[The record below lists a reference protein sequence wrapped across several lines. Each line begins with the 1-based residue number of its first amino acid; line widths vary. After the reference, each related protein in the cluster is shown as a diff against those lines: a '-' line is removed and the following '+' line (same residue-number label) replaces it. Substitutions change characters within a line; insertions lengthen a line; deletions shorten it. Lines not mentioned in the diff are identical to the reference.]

1 MAIQEQFSN
10 KGLKTTIQSNEGILM
25 QEQGL
30 EESKPS
36 TPWKTFKSDEV
47 DLSLWEML
55 GRKSSSPFQSWVMSI
70 KEAENK
76 MKEILWDEDKISTAM
91 KRLIGIQGWIDP
103 IEIVRNIVDIS
114 QNAVKENVKTGELMP
129 DDKTRLSAAK
139 TLLEFLD
146 MMRNKNGQEVNV
158 YLNDTTE
165 YI

>member
-1 MAIQEQFSN
+1 
-10 KGLKTTIQSNEGILM
+10 
-25 QEQGL
+25 
-30 EESKPS
+30 
-36 TPWKTFKSDEV
+36 
-47 DLSLWEML
+47 
-55 GRKSSSPFQSWVMSI
+55 MSV
-70 KEAENK
+70 KEAESR
-76 MKEILWDEDKISTAM
+76 MKEMLWNEDKISTAM
-91 KRLIGIQGWIDP
+91 KWLIGIQWWIDP

>member
-1 MAIQEQFSN
+1 
-10 KGLKTTIQSNEGILM
+10 
-25 QEQGL
+25 
-30 EESKPS
+30 
-36 TPWKTFKSDEV
+36 
-47 DLSLWEML
+47 
-55 GRKSSSPFQSWVMSI
+55 MSI